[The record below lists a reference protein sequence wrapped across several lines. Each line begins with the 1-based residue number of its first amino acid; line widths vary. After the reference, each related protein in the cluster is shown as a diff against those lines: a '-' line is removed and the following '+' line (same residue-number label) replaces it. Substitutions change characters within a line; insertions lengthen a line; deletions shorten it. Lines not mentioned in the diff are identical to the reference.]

1 MAQMLR
7 FQGKS
12 SIDGSWYNLTVTV
25 HNRTELL
32 EFVEKVQS
40 AEYVTFGLYQDNGS
54 TLLECSP
61 TRTYWHKT
69 VGFRP

>member
-1 MAQMLR
+1 MLKLR
-7 FQGKS
+7 FQGKYAETGEW
-12 SIDGSWYNLTVTV
+12 DNLTVTV

-32 EFVEKVQS
+32 EWIRGVQQGG
-40 AEYVTFGLYQDNGS
+40 YRTFGLYLENGS

-61 TRTYWHKT
+61 NRADWHKT